1 MVKLFFDT
9 FSILGRGLRKF
20 SEGAQNELLKR
31 SLLKM
36 FEFTQFPRVDLS
48 FNFEKQS
55 SVNLIDTC
63 GCVEVFLEIVNSS

>member
-1 MVKLFFDT
+1 
-9 FSILGRGLRKF
+9 
-20 SEGAQNELLKR
+20 
-31 SLLKM
+31 M

-63 GCVEVFLEIVNSS
+63 GCVEVFLEIVNSSYLYINTYM